1 MDGAVPIKE
10 LKEALQIEQFPREG
24 EGLYQ
29 TAGGLVMA
37 CLEKVPAT
45 GDYLEWKDY
54 RFEVVDMDGQRIDKL
69 LITLIKADAD

>member
-1 MDGAVPIKE
+1 
-10 LKEALQIEQFPREG
+10 
-24 EGLYQ
+24 
-29 TAGGLVMA
+29 MA